1 MRPNS
6 SFLTSNLRLL
16 ALAAAFAAGLTVSP
30 AAAQDA
36 GNTASPVAS
45 PAPIAAAD
53 PVTPLVSVDWLAAH
67 GNDTGLVVLD
77 IRSAID
83 GSTPETYAKGHIP
96 KAIPSDY
103 DKGGWRS
110 TRNGVP
116 FMLPSV
122 AQLEKLIGELGI
134 DEDSRVVIVPAG
146 VSASDFGAATRVYWT
161 LKVAGAPKVS
171 ILDGGY
177 AAWVAAKQPVETGV
191 NTPSPTIF
199 TATMDNTSVAE
210 ASDVEIA
217 LATHKGTL
225 VDARPAPFYNGKTKI
240 DIAGAYG
247 HIPGAI
253 NIDSAEFYDENTN
266 RLKPLAE
273 LKAIAARLP
282 ATGEVINYCN
292 TGHWSSTDW
301 FVLSELLGR
310 KDVKVYYGS
319 IVDWTM
325 NPSRPVTSSRT
336 KWDDVKKFFGHGS

>member
-1 MRPNS
+1 MLNSPGGGPYRFPMGPIS
-6 SFLTSNLRLL
+6 SFLTAGLRVLTL
-16 ALAAAFAAGLTVSP
+16 ALTLAWVPPARPAVAQEAAA
-30 AAAQDA
+30 
-36 GNTASPVAS
+36 
-45 PAPIAAAD
+45 
-53 PVTPLVSVDWLAAH
+53 VTPLVSVEWLAAH
-67 GNDTGLVVLD
+67 NNDSGLVILD

-83 GSTPETYAKGHIP
+83 GSTPETYARGHIP

-116 FMLPSV
+116 FMLPSL

-134 DEDSRVVIVPAG
+134 DEDNRVVIVPAG

-161 LKVAGAPKVS
+161 LKVSGVKKIS

-177 AAWVAAKQPVETGV
+177 AAWVTARQPVETGV

-199 TATMDNTSVAE
+199 TAIIDNASVAE
-210 ASDVEIA
+210 ASDVEQA
-217 LATHKGTL
+217 LASKKGTL
-225 VDARPAPFYNGKTKI
+225 VDARPSPFFTGKTKI

-253 NIDSAEFYDENTN
+253 NIDSAELYDERAN
-266 RLKPLAE
+266 RLKTLPE

-282 ATGEVINYCN
+282 ASGPVINYCN

-325 NPSRPVTSSRT
+325 NPNRPVTSSRT
-336 KWDDVKKFFGHGS
+336 RWDDIKKFFGQGS

>member
-1 MRPNS
+1 MRPIS
-6 SFLTSNLRLL
+6 TVLTTGLRVLAL
-16 ALAAAFAAGLTVSP
+16 AVALAAAPCSGPFK
-30 AAAQDA
+30 AQQ
-36 GNTASPVAS
+36 
-45 PAPIAAAD
+45 AAAD
-53 PVTPLVSVDWLAAH
+53 PITPLVSVDWLAAH
-67 GNDTGLVVLD
+67 TNDSGLVILD

-83 GSTPETYAKGHIP
+83 GSTPETFAKGHIP

-116 FMLPSV
+116 FMLPSL

-134 DEDSRVVIVPAG
+134 DEDNRVVIYPAG
-146 VSASDFGAATRVYWT
+146 VSASDFGSATRVYWT
-161 LKVAGAPKVS
+161 LKVSGVKKIS

-177 AAWVAAKQPVETGV
+177 AAWVAAKQPVETGI

-199 TATMDNTSVAE
+199 TATIDNSSVAE
-210 ASDVEIA
+210 AGDVEQA
-217 LATHKGTL
+217 LASHKGTL
-225 VDARPAPFYNGKTKI
+225 VDARPSPFFNGKTKI

-253 NIDSAEFYDENTN
+253 NIDSAEFYDERTN
-266 RLKPLAE
+266 RLKTLPE

-325 NPSRPVTSSRT
+325 NPNRPVTSSRT
-336 KWDDVKKFFGHGS
+336 KWDDIKKFFGQGA

>member
-1 MRPNS
+1 MRPIS
-6 SFLTSNLRLL
+6 TVLTTGLRVLAL
-16 ALAAAFAAGLTVSP
+16 AVALAAAPCSGPFK
-30 AAAQDA
+30 AQQ
-36 GNTASPVAS
+36 
-45 PAPIAAAD
+45 AAAD
-53 PVTPLVSVDWLAAH
+53 PITPLVSVDWLAAH
-67 GNDTGLVVLD
+67 TNDSGLVILD

-83 GSTPETYAKGHIP
+83 GSTPETFAKGHIP

-116 FMLPSV
+116 FMLPSL

-134 DEDSRVVIVPAG
+134 DEDNRVVIYPAG
-146 VSASDFGAATRVYWT
+146 VSASDFGSATRVYWT
-161 LKVAGAPKVS
+161 LKVSGVKKIS

-177 AAWVAAKQPVETGV
+177 AAWVAAKQPVETGI
-191 NTPSPTIF
+191 N
-199 TATMDNTSVAE
+199 
-210 ASDVEIA
+210 
-217 LATHKGTL
+217 
-225 VDARPAPFYNGKTKI
+225 
-240 DIAGAYG
+240 IAGAYG

-253 NIDSAEFYDENTN
+253 NIDSAEFYDERTN
-266 RLKPLAE
+266 RLKTLPE

-325 NPSRPVTSSRT
+325 NPNRPVTSSRT
-336 KWDDVKKFFGHGS
+336 KWDDIKKFFGQGS